1 MDEVISK
8 YIDDSDVV
16 LQSLT
21 SDIGAYL
28 IAGIAV
34 IALLWVLGY
43 TVRRMFGWFHEW
55 TTR

>member
-1 MDEVISK
+1 MDDVISR